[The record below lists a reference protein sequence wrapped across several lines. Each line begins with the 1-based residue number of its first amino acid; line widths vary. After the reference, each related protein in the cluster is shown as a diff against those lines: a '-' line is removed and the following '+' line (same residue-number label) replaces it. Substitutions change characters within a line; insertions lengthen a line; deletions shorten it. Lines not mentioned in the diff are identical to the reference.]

1 MKFKKLP
8 SDKKYDGATSPPP
21 MQGRY
26 DHPLGAWEAQRAMMT
41 CLGCSTPYKEEAF
54 LKVPPTALGYMGEN
68 GTKRMF
74 LCRSCL
80 EGLAKKFVEEDPN
93 QNPYRALYKLCAFTG
108 VYYDNMLAHQ
118 VIEGPN
124 TWEDGTPVSPFIH
137 WSVLYCRAVMAD
149 NKLKT
154 KGFYDSDNFD
164 YDVAMGIRK
173 VVETNELSEH
183 DKQNRASIIAI
194 YHYDPFEDEAIT
206 DRSKMYEDLM
216 TLASD
221 DIAEDLVKQK
231 AALEIV
237 RSFNRINKIND
248 ALIELQATTDSMTNN
263 TDTIKALMEQKNK
276 ETSTVLALSKD
287 NGFTEK
293 YASSKTKGSGTLS
306 AIVRD
311 MEEHGYDPGIAN
323 KFDIETEKAMQQV
336 ADISATA
343 VFKQLS
349 FTETDYAAM
358 VREQGE
364 YIREMQDTMARQA
377 EELRLLKEKQLKQEI
392 LEEYKRELEIKG
404 LDHDEIEALV
414 RKELDYKPKIVG
426 NTLFSQDDIRKEP
439 EYTMEEL
446 FGG

>member
-1 MKFKKLP
+1 
-8 SDKKYDGATSPPP
+8 
-21 MQGRY
+21 
-26 DHPLGAWEAQRAMMT
+26 
-41 CLGCSTPYKEEAF
+41 
-54 LKVPPTALGYMGEN
+54 
-68 GTKRMF
+68 
-74 LCRSCL
+74 
-80 EGLAKKFVEEDPN
+80 
-93 QNPYRALYKLCAFTG
+93 
-108 VYYDNMLAHQ
+108 
-118 VIEGPN
+118 
-124 TWEDGTPVSPFIH
+124 
-137 WSVLYCRAVMAD
+137 
-149 NKLKT
+149 
-154 KGFYDSDNFD
+154 
-164 YDVAMGIRK
+164 
-173 VVETNELSEH
+173 
-183 DKQNRASIIAI
+183 
-194 YHYDPFEDEAIT
+194 
-206 DRSKMYEDLM
+206 M

-343 VFKQLS
+343 MFKQLS
-349 FTETDYAAM
+349 FTETDYASM